1 MLENIKHR
9 RTGIGAIARIAL
21 DVELAL
27 VAEGAVEAGAV
38 HAGGGAEIVQR
49 GRREPVFTEQIERL
63 AEGGLRVVGAR
74 PAAAFWRDGI
84 GFCRQLFTFLYHFAK
99 NPLTRFILCEIV

>member
-63 AEGGLRVVGAR
+63 AERDFRLVGAR
-74 PAAAFWRDGI
+74 PAAAVWRDGI
-84 GFCRQLFTFLYHFAK
+84 GVCREPFTFFDPFSK
-99 NPLTRFILCEIV
+99 NPLTPFILFEIS